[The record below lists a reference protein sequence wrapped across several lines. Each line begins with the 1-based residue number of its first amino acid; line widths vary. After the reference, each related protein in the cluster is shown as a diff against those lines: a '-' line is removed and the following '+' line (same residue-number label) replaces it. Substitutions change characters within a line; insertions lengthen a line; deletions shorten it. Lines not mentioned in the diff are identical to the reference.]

1 MASRENRQKASFSLT
16 ESSDKGQ
23 VMERELASFQQ
34 ASLPPPP
41 VALSLRTRESCALAL
56 KDIFN
61 RIYTPAEREST
72 YNGSKRIVSIKEHER
87 MDYIEVEDYGRDRS
101 KRAFQGC
108 TDLRKRPA
116 WRVSGS
122 SEESKTGLLEMEAS
136 PENTCRQGFNAYVQV
151 VYVPNSESY
160 TYDQDH
166 QFLSRQTNLH
176 QAVMRTRPASPPS
189 SQQHTAQLTI
199 FYAGTVNIYDDVPAD
214 KAKAI
219 MLLAGTGNPLVVSHS
234 NEDERQGLDVKENSP
249 VSTSMYTN
257 KSFTVMKDLK
267 KTNGEPVNT
276 GKKLRLNS
284 TAISDVE
291 SIIPTAIS
299 SINLPLT
306 MEIRPQHAAKEPQ
319 IGLPHARKA
328 SLARF
333 MERRRTG
340 CNSNNRGG
348 RPIK

>member
-1 MASRENRQKASFSLT
+1 MLSFLFAF
-16 ESSDKGQ
+16 GHPLCVLCCHC
-23 VMERELASFQQ
+23 VMQIHYCVYLYAEYHVNLYLMVVLAEGATVHSP
-34 ASLPPPP
+34 L
-41 VALSLRTRESCALAL
+41 
-56 KDIFN
+56 
-61 RIYTPAEREST
+61 
-72 YNGSKRIVSIKEHER
+72 
-87 MDYIEVEDYGRDRS
+87 
-101 KRAFQGC
+101 AFQGC